1 MKQYPLIRTDA
12 KTTISVYSDTL
23 QLLVD
28 EVNGETNADRF
39 NTAVKF
45 WFDNK
50 NVNQVEFLDRK
61 LWEMFK
67 PKVKEM
73 IKNGG

>member
-1 MKQYPLIRTDA
+1 MKQYPLIRTDV

-23 QLLVD
+23 SVLVD
-28 EVNGETNADRF
+28 EVNGETNADRV
-39 NTAVKF
+39 NKAVKF
-45 WFDNK
+45 WVDNK

-61 LWEMFK
+61 LWEIFK

-73 IKNGG
+73 IDNGG